1 MILWDRFS
9 DDRRAIRLK
18 VLILTA
24 CLVATALLEGA
35 W

>member
-1 MILWDRFS
+1 MTLWARFS

-24 CLVATALLEGA
+24 CLVAAALLERP